1 MHVYS
6 ALNLLILFEGANPSV
21 TLTVE
26 GRESL
31 VGEQCPGTVK
41 ILCYGVDLSV
51 IRWRFNGSID
61 VITFFSDNVIPSP
74 FTNNPAFLNA
84 ELLSTT
90 QDPVDPNFA
99 NFSSELV
106 VDVSK
111 LQTESINSIAC
122 GDLDTFK
129 MIPIA
134 VEIIQ
139 ETEPESPNG
148 TNVTALYEDGSLTDL
163 IISWEKLVS

>member
-1 MHVYS
+1 M
-6 ALNLLILFEGANPSV
+6 LFEGANPSV

-26 GRESL
+26 GGGSL
-31 VGEQCPGTVK
+31 VGEHCPGTVR
-41 ILCYGVDLSV
+41 ILCYGIHLSV
-51 IRWRFNGSID
+51 IRWRYNGNTD
-61 VITFFSDNVIPSP
+61 VITFFSDNVAPSP

-84 ELLSTT
+84 ELLSAT

-106 VDVSK
+106 VNVSK

-129 MIPIA
+129 IIPVD
-134 VEIIQ
+134 VEILQ
-139 ETEPESPNG
+139 QTEPENPNV
-148 TNVTALYEDGSLTDL
+148 TNVTALYEDGSLTDV
-163 IISWEKLVS
+163 IVSWEKLVS